1 MSSIRVKTHVVHVE
15 IRGKKES
22 IIEDESLN
30 AVELADCVNG
40 RGGEKVSVKGQQ
52 AGQKISQQV
61 GRDGQS
67 SYALAIFKI
76 GLKLVR

>member
-15 IRGKKES
+15 IRGKKEG

-40 RGGEKVSVKGQQ
+40 RGGE
-52 AGQKISQQV
+52 
-61 GRDGQS
+61 REE
-67 SYALAIFKI
+67 
-76 GLKLVR
+76 

>member
-1 MSSIRVKTHVVHVE
+1 MSSIRVKTHVVRVE

-40 RGGEKVSVKGQQ
+40 RGGE
-52 AGQKISQQV
+52 
-61 GRDGQS
+61 REE
-67 SYALAIFKI
+67 
-76 GLKLVR
+76 